1 MNENVHPSLQPF
13 LKPIPHEEIGKT
25 RKRASELDRDRAAIE
40 LAHYVVGLLKF
51 DHDKR
56 LVDFKD
62 ELLRRANKVRVSQGD
77 GAILFVTETAERIR
91 AAAEPGFTKA
101 GFDAI
106 ESELSRRMAE
116 PTFDGDMMGAP

>member
-13 LKPIPHEEIGKT
+13 LRPIPYEEIGKT
-25 RKRASELDRDRAAIE
+25 RKRASELERDRAAIE
-40 LAHYVVGLLKF
+40 LAAYVVGLLKF
-51 DHDKR
+51 DHEKR

-101 GFDAI
+101 AFADL
-106 ESELSRRMAE
+106 ESELSRQMAE
-116 PTFDGDMMGAP
+116 PAFDGDMIGAP